1 MREGMPFR
9 DAHEQVAGTVR
20 DGTFEPPEPAP
31 RAAPGPGGVREAVA
45 AARSRLA
52 LIV

>member
-1 MREGMPFR
+1 MRQGVPFR

-45 AARSRLA
+45 AARSRLES
-52 LIV
+52 V